1 MAHGG
6 GSTQAD
12 ILGYDKSSK
21 MQDAGGL
28 QSSSSHPSSG
38 LVGHPSL
45 HDRDT
50 GSLVFTTCPT
60 SRASSVL
67 LLLSYPEISAWSHSN
82 ERIVQP
88 RESEIEHI
96 VSMAFTEFFSVEGLR
111 PKILPLMERSHH
123 HHRQLTYCPLPKQA
137 HEVRTTT
144 DSVMRRSVTE
154 TCFPIHPVQF
164 WSVGISFVD
173 IGLVLKILVL
183 TSLGNTSAHYRV
195 FGRSDNICLCQ
206 R

>member
-38 LVGHPSL
+38 LVGHLFPSP

-88 RESEIEHI
+88 RESKIEHI

-123 HHRQLTYCPLPKQA
+123 HHRQLTYRGLLEGVKRSQKLADILYIICPHLHFCGKYPLLTLA
-137 HEVRTTT
+137 ACHT
-144 DSVMRRSVTE
+144 DSHRA
-154 TCFPIHPVQF
+154 IY
-164 WSVGISFVD
+164 G
-173 IGLVLKILVL
+173 K
-183 TSLGNTSAHYRV
+183 SASC
-195 FGRSDNICLCQ
+195 G
-206 R
+206 